1 MKYLLYAFRFLY
13 RIRWWLIIAPILI
26 AIAAIY
32 VTKNLP
38 RTYEVKATVYTGI
51 VSGYT
56 IEGESGISDYIGV
69 SNAMDNLIN
78 IIQAENTLKRVSY
91 RLYARN
97 MIHGDLNNDNQYI
110 TASSFREIY
119 GRTKNDKDGAALLA
133 LIDST
138 SEEKT
143 FQNILKY
150 EKQDKDNFIYG
161 LFYWNHP
168 HYCYNALKN
177 IRVSRKNN
185 SDLLEISYTSNDP
198 GIAYNTLDILM
209 KEFVNEYKEIRYGE
223 TDKVIAYFKAELDR
237 IGAEL
242 RIAEDSLTNYN
253 IEKRVINYYD
263 ETKEIAAINKEFEIR
278 EQNAT
283 LELNSAKTLKD
294 QLEARMGNNLKQIK
308 NNIDFINKLNKVSSL
323 TGVISEMKSF
333 NSEEDGTKA
342 NDLSS
347 LQKQLDNT
355 AKELSEISSQYVEN
369 KYTKEGISKSAVV
382 SEWLDQVLL
391 YEKAKSDLQVI
402 QKNRRELNDKYE
414 FFAPVGSTIKRK
426 ERNINFTE
434 QNYLSVLKSYN
445 DALMRKKNLEMTSAT
460 LKVLNPPAFPIQS
473 QPTKRKTIV
482 IIAFLGSIML
492 ILGFFILLEIVD
504 RTLHDKLRTELFTN
518 LPVIG
523 AFPGKS
529 LIKYRNYDKA
539 VQAIATKYLS
549 RAILPYLIN
558 KKEKLPFIINFLST
572 EGGDG
577 KSFLINELIK
587 YWGEAGLN
595 VKSLKWN
602 EDFNIYSSEYLIAN
616 SIRDL
621 YKTNNEDILLVEH
634 PELKSNNIST
644 KLLNEANLNIIIVRA
659 TRGWKDSDSILIDKI
674 SNQLI
679 DKKLVIY
686 LNKAERYVVEGYTG
700 MLPPFNT
707 YRKLIYRLLHLEL
720 TAKYENS
727 EHS

>member
-26 AIAAIY
+26 TFATIY

-97 MIHGDLNNDNQYI
+97 MVHGDLNNDNQYI

-119 GRTKNDKDGAALLA
+119 GRTKNNRDGNALLA

-138 SEEKT
+138 SEENT

-150 EKQDKDNFIYG
+150 EKQNKDNFIYG

-168 HYCYNALKN
+168 HYCYNSLKN
-177 IRVSRKNN
+177 IRVNRKNN
-185 SDLLEISYTSNDP
+185 SDLLEVSYTSNDP

-209 KEFVNEYKEIRYGE
+209 KEFVNEYRDIRYGE
-223 TDKVIAYFKAELDR
+223 TDKVIAYFKGELDR
-237 IGAEL
+237 IGSEL

-283 LELNSAKTLKD
+283 LELNSAKTLKN

-323 TGVISEMKSF
+323 TGVISEIQSF
-333 NSEEDGTKA
+333 DSGEASKT
-342 NDLSS
+342 NDLNS
-347 LQKQLDNT
+347 LKKQLDYT
-355 AKELSEISSQYVEN
+355 TKELSDISNQYVEN
-369 KYTKEGISKSAVV
+369 KYSKEGISKSAIV
-382 SEWLDQVLL
+382 SQWLDQVLL

-402 QKNRRELNDKYE
+402 QKNRRELNNKYE

-482 IIAFLGSIML
+482 IVAFLGSILL

-504 RTLHDKLRTELFTN
+504 RTLHDKVRTELFTN

-529 LIKYRNYDKA
+529 LIKYRNYDRA
-539 VQAIATKYLS
+539 VQAIAVKYLS
-549 RAILPYLIN
+549 SAILPYLIN

-572 EGGDG
+572 EAGDG
-577 KSFLINELIK
+577 KSYLINELVQ
-587 YWGEAGLN
+587 YWSEGGLK

-602 EDFNIYSSEYLIAN
+602 EDFNVYSSEYLIAN
-616 SIRDL
+616 GIVDL
-621 YKTNNEDILLVEH
+621 YKIENEDILLVEY

-644 KLLNEANLNIIIVRA
+644 NLLNEANLNMIIVRA
-659 TRGWKDSDSILIDKI
+659 TRGWKESDSILADKI
-674 SNQLI
+674 SGQL
-679 DKKLVIY
+679 DNGKLVVY

-700 MLPPFNT
+700 MLPPYNT
-707 YRKLIYRLLHLEL
+707 YRRLIYRLLHLEL

-727 EHS
+727 ERS

>member
-26 AIAAIY
+26 AVAAIY

-38 RTYEVKATVYTGI
+38 RSYEVKATVYTGI

-56 IEGESGISDYIGV
+56 IEGETGVSDYIGI

-97 MIHGDLNNDNQYI
+97 MIQGDLNNDNQYI

-119 GRTKNDKDGAALLA
+119 NRTKNNRDSAALLA

-150 EKQDKDNFIYG
+150 EKQNKDNFIYG

-177 IRVSRKNN
+177 IRVNRKNN
-185 SDLLEISYTSNDP
+185 SDLLEVSYTSNDP

-209 KEFVNEYKEIRYGE
+209 NEFVNEYRDIRYGE
-223 TDKVIAYFKAELDR
+223 TDKVIAYFKGELDR
-237 IGAEL
+237 IGSEL

-263 ETKEIAAINKEFEIR
+263 ETKEIAAINKEFELR

-283 LELNSAKTLKD
+283 LEFNSAKALKD
-294 QLEARMGNNLKQIK
+294 QLETRMGNNLKQIK

-323 TGVISEMKSF
+323 TGTISEIQTFDSGEASKT
-333 NSEEDGTKA
+333 NNLA
-342 NDLSS
+342 S
-347 LQKQLDNT
+347 LKKQLDNT
-355 AKELSEISSQYVEN
+355 TKELSEISNQYVEN
-369 KYTKEGISKSAVV
+369 KQTKEGISKSAIV
-382 SEWLDQVLL
+382 SQWLDQVLL
-391 YEKAKSDLQVI
+391 YEKSKSDLQVI
-402 QKNRRELNDKYE
+402 QKNRRELNNKYE

-434 QNYLSVLKSYN
+434 QNYLSVLRSYN

-482 IIAFLGSIML
+482 IVAFLGSILL

-504 RTLHDKLRTELFTN
+504 RTLHDKVRTELFTN

-539 VQAIATKYLS
+539 VQAIAIKYLS
-549 RAILPYLIN
+549 SAILPYLIN

-572 EGGDG
+572 EAGDG
-577 KSFLINELIK
+577 KSFLINELVQ
-587 YWGEAGLN
+587 YWSEAGLK

-602 EDFNIYSSEYLIAN
+602 EDFNVYSSEYLIAN
-616 SIRDL
+616 GIVDL
-621 YKTNNEDILLVEH
+621 YKIENEDILLVEY

-644 KLLNEANLNIIIVRA
+644 NLLNEANLNMIIVRA
-659 TRGWKDSDSILIDKI
+659 TRGWKESDSILADKI
-674 SNQLI
+674 SGQLGNG
-679 DKKLVIY
+679 KLVIY

-700 MLPPFNT
+700 MLPPYNT
-707 YRKLIYRLLHLEL
+707 YRRLIYRLLHLEL

>member
-13 RIRWWLIIAPILI
+13 RIRWWLIFAPIIITILV
-26 AIAAIY
+26 IY
-32 VTKNLP
+32 ISRNLS
-38 RTYEVKATVYTGI
+38 RTYEVRATVYTGI

-91 RLYARN
+91 RLYALN
-97 MIHGDLNNDNQYI
+97 MVHGDLSKDNQYI

-119 GRTKNDKDGAALLA
+119 NRTKNNRDGAKLLA

-138 SEEKT
+138 NEENT

-150 EKQDKDNFIYG
+150 EKPNKDNFIYG

-168 HYCYNALKN
+168 HYCYNSLKN
-177 IRVSRKNN
+177 IRVNRKNN

-209 KEFVNEYKEIRYGE
+209 KEFVNEYRDIRYGE

-237 IGAEL
+237 IGSEL
-242 RIAEDSLTNYN
+242 KIAEDSLTNYN

-263 ETKEIAAINKEFEIR
+263 ETKEIAAINKEFELS
-278 EQNAT
+278 EQRAT
-283 LELNSAKTLKD
+283 LEFNSAKALIS
-294 QLEARMGNNLKQIK
+294 QLETRMGNNLIQIK
-308 NNIDFINKLNKVSSL
+308 NNIDFINKLNKVSTL
-323 TGVISEMKSF
+323 TGAISEIQSF
-333 NSEEDGTKA
+333 NSEDASKT
-342 NDLSS
+342 NNLTS
-347 LQKQLDNT
+347 LKKQLEST
-355 AKELSEISSQYVEN
+355 SKELSDISNQYVED
-369 KYTKEGISKSAVV
+369 KHTKEGISKSSIV
-382 SEWLDQVLL
+382 SQWLDQVLL

-402 QKNRRELNDKYE
+402 QNNRRKLNEKYE

-445 DALMRKKNLEMTSAT
+445 EALMRKKNLEMTSAT
-460 LKVLNPPAFPIQS
+460 LKVLNPPAFPIQA
-473 QPTKRKTIV
+473 QPTKRKIIV
-482 IIAFLGSIML
+482 IAAFFGSIFL
-492 ILGFFILLEIVD
+492 ILGFFILLELID
-504 RTLHDKLRTELFTN
+504 RTLHDKVRTELFTN
-518 LPVIG
+518 LNVIG

-549 RAILPYLIN
+549 SAILPYLVN
-558 KKEKLPFIINFLST
+558 KKGNLPFIINFLST
-572 EGGDG
+572 ESHDG
-577 KSFLINELIK
+577 KSFIINELIQ
-587 YWGEAGLN
+587 YWNNAGLK
-595 VKSLKWN
+595 VKFLNWN
-602 EDFNIYSSEYLIAN
+602 KDFNVYSSEYLIAQ
-616 SIRDL
+616 SVSDL
-621 YKTNNEDILLVEH
+621 YNSEDEDILLIEH

-644 KLLNEANLNIIIVRA
+644 NLLNEANLNLLIVRA
-659 TRGWKDSDSILIDKI
+659 TRGWKESDSILVNKL
-674 SNQLI
+674 STQLNN
-679 DKKLVIY
+679 KNLAIY

-700 MLPPFNT
+700 MLPPYNT

-727 EHS
+727 K

>member
-13 RIRWWLIIAPILI
+13 RIRWWLIFAPIIITILV
-26 AIAAIY
+26 IY
-32 VTKNLP
+32 ISRNLS
-38 RTYEVKATVYTGI
+38 RTYEVRATVYTGI

-97 MIHGDLNNDNQYI
+97 MVHGDLSKDNQYI

-119 GRTKNDKDGAALLA
+119 NRTKNNRDGAKLLA

-138 SEEKT
+138 NEENT

-150 EKQDKDNFIYG
+150 EKPNKDNFIYG

-168 HYCYNALKN
+168 HYCYNSLKN
-177 IRVSRKNN
+177 IRVNRKNN

-209 KEFVNEYKEIRYGE
+209 KEFVNEYRDIRYGE

-237 IGAEL
+237 IGSEL
-242 RIAEDSLTNYN
+242 KIAEDSLTNYN

-263 ETKEIAAINKEFEIR
+263 ETKEIAAINKEFELS
-278 EQNAT
+278 EQRAT
-283 LELNSAKTLKD
+283 LEFNSAKALIS
-294 QLEARMGNNLKQIK
+294 QLETRMGNNLIQIK
-308 NNIDFINKLNKVSSL
+308 NNIDFINKLNKVSTL
-323 TGVISEMKSF
+323 TGAISEIQSF
-333 NSEEDGTKA
+333 NSEDASKT
-342 NDLSS
+342 NNLTS
-347 LQKQLDNT
+347 LKKQLEST
-355 AKELSEISSQYVEN
+355 SKELSEISNQYVED
-369 KYTKEGISKSAVV
+369 KHTKEGISKSSIV
-382 SEWLDQVLL
+382 SQWLDQVLL

-402 QKNRRELNDKYE
+402 QNNRRKLNEKYE

-445 DALMRKKNLEMTSAT
+445 EALMRKKNLEMTSAT
-460 LKVLNPPAFPIQS
+460 LKVLNPPAFPIQA
-473 QPTKRKTIV
+473 QPTKRKIIV
-482 IIAFLGSIML
+482 IAAFFGSIFL
-492 ILGFFILLEIVD
+492 ILGFFILLELID
-504 RTLHDKLRTELFTN
+504 RTLHDKVRTELFTN
-518 LPVIG
+518 LNVIG

-549 RAILPYLIN
+549 SAILPYLVN
-558 KKEKLPFIINFLST
+558 KKGNLPFIINFLST
-572 EGGDG
+572 ESHDG
-577 KSFLINELIK
+577 KSFIINELIQ
-587 YWGEAGLN
+587 YWNNAGLK
-595 VKSLKWN
+595 VKFLNWN
-602 EDFNIYSSEYLIAN
+602 KDFNVYSSEYLIAQ
-616 SIRDL
+616 SVSDL
-621 YKTNNEDILLVEH
+621 YNSEDEDILLIEH

-644 KLLNEANLNIIIVRA
+644 NLLNEANLNLLIVTA
-659 TRGWKDSDSILIDKI
+659 TRGWKESDSILVNKL
-674 SNQLI
+674 STQLNN
-679 DKKLVIY
+679 KNLAIY

-700 MLPPFNT
+700 MLPPYNT

-727 EHS
+727 K

>member
-26 AIAAIY
+26 TFATIY

-97 MIHGDLNNDNQYI
+97 MVHGDLNNDNQYI

-119 GRTKNDKDGAALLA
+119 GRTKNNRDGNALLA

-150 EKQDKDNFIYG
+150 EKQNKDSFIYG

-177 IRVSRKNN
+177 IRVNRKNN
-185 SDLLEISYTSNDP
+185 SDLLEVSYTSNDP

-209 KEFVNEYKEIRYGE
+209 KEFVNEYRDIRYGE
-223 TDKVIAYFKAELDR
+223 TDKVIAYFKGELDR
-237 IGAEL
+237 IGSEL
-242 RIAEDSLTNYN
+242 KIAEDSLTNYN

-263 ETKEIAAINKEFEIR
+263 ETKEIAAINKEFELR

-283 LELNSAKTLKD
+283 LEFNSAKALKD
-294 QLEARMGNNLKQIK
+294 QLETRMGNNLKQIK

-323 TGVISEMKSF
+323 TGTISEIQTF
-333 NSEEDGTKA
+333 DSEEASKTNNLA
-342 NDLSS
+342 S
-347 LQKQLDNT
+347 LKKQLDNT
-355 AKELSEISSQYVEN
+355 TKELSEISNQYVEN
-369 KYTKEGISKSAVV
+369 KQTKEGISKSAIV
-382 SEWLDQVLL
+382 SQWLDQVLL
-391 YEKAKSDLQVI
+391 YEKSKSDLQVI
-402 QKNRRELNDKYE
+402 QKNRRELNNKYE

-434 QNYLSVLKSYN
+434 QNYLSVLRSYN

-482 IIAFLGSIML
+482 IVAFLGSILL

-504 RTLHDKLRTELFTN
+504 RTLHDKVRTELFTN

-539 VQAIATKYLS
+539 VQAIAIKYLS
-549 RAILPYLIN
+549 SAILPYLIN

-572 EGGDG
+572 EAGDG
-577 KSFLINELIK
+577 KSFLINELVQ
-587 YWGEAGLN
+587 YWSEGGLK

-602 EDFNIYSSEYLIAN
+602 EDFNVYSSEYLIAN
-616 SIRDL
+616 GIVDL
-621 YKTNNEDILLVEH
+621 YKIENEDILLVEY

-644 KLLNEANLNIIIVRA
+644 NLLNEANLNMIIVRA
-659 TRGWKDSDSILIDKI
+659 TRGWKESDSILADKI
-674 SNQLI
+674 SGQL
-679 DKKLVIY
+679 DNGKLVVY

-700 MLPPFNT
+700 MLPPYNT
-707 YRKLIYRLLHLEL
+707 YRRLIYRLLHLEL

-727 EHS
+727 EQS